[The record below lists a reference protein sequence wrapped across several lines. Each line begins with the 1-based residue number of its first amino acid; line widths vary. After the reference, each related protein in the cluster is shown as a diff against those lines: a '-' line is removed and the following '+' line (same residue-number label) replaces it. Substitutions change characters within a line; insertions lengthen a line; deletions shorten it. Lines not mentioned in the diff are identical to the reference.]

1 MKWVIRFATFTE
13 LSNMARMLKAGTVSV
28 PTTPTSK
35 GALHSRR
42 KAYSSRLH
50 QQERWVCT
58 VGSLKKETVADLIIL
73 YWATGQKYTCYP
85 QTV

>member
-1 MKWVIRFATFTE
+1 
-13 LSNMARMLKAGTVSV
+13 MARMLKAGTVSV

-50 QQERWVCT
+50 QQERWVWT
-58 VGSLKKETVADLIIL
+58 VGSLKKETVADLIYYALGYWSNNIHVIL
-73 YWATGQKYTCYP
+73 RQCSLILGE
-85 QTV
+85 